1 MVSEGHLSASSIPT
15 ESMLLWSDSLST
27 RVSLICCLCE
37 MHSDAPTHLLPDRL
51 LNNPWAQPPLPSDW
65 QVQPTHPRTVVPY
78 FLAPLWEAD
87 ASSRARRM
95 SKKQAAKA
103 KATQSSRETVLPRE
117 LREKLKKAKSARGLL
132 QDLETEVR
140 AFVEQWNK
148 RLAALEEE
156 DLDNAIQSD
165 SDEEVVFVGRNG
177 GMRDVPPS
185 PKAKKRSAGREKGET
200 QPADDSDEDMLEL
213 EQSEGVLT
221 REKLVFGGLAN
232 DQGASFARWIVH
244 SIGDYYG
251 LRTWSVTV
259 GNPARRE
266 AYVGIDSMKAGRNRP
281 GSLGRELPRPLWGQV

>member
-1 MVSEGHLSASSIPT
+1 M
-15 ESMLLWSDSLST
+15 
-27 RVSLICCLCE
+27 
-37 MHSDAPTHLLPDRL
+37 
-51 LNNPWAQPPLPSDW
+51 
-65 QVQPTHPRTVVPY
+65 VPY

-156 DLDNAIQSD
+156 DLDNAIEED

-177 GMRDVPPS
+177 GMKDVPPS
-185 PKAKKRSAGREKGET
+185 PKAKKTSAGRGDGEM
-200 QPADDSDEDMLEL
+200 QRADDSDEDMLEL
-213 EQSEGVLT
+213 EQPEGVLM
-221 REKLVFGGLAN
+221 REKLVFGGLAD

-266 AYVGIDSMKAGRNRP
+266 AYVGIDSMRAGRNQP